1 MTKDKLVQRHHL
13 PGLLTAAADLL
24 DHLGPVTGLRLGLH
38 TTLPEGVRLLVKTG
52 RPYTDEVGPLD
63 QIGASLGASIT
74 HDRADGLTLSHV
86 TGTWKGT
93 PAYGSH
99 LSATS
104 QPAGDKPCTQS
115 AAELARRVRGLIP
128 WARKE
133 WARWAESLH
142 VYDESGTPCVHAV
155 LKPEGSLDT
164 TLADFLDA
172 TGLLQYAHDRKHDYV
187 VHGSVLLDDGTVVTT
202 SVIT

>member
-1 MTKDKLVQRHHL
+1 MKPLHRL
-13 PGLLTAAADLL
+13 PELLDTAAGLL
-24 DHLGPVTGLRLGLH
+24 DHLGPVTGLRVGLH
-38 TTLPEGVRLLVKTG
+38 TTLPEGVRLLVKDG

-63 QIGASLGASIT
+63 RIGASLGAAIT
-74 HDRADGLTLSHV
+74 HVRADGLTHSHV

-93 PAYGSH
+93 PVYGSH
-99 LSATS
+99 ISATS

-115 AAELARRVRGLIP
+115 AAELARRARNLIP
-128 WARKE
+128 WARQE

-142 VYDESGTPCVHAV
+142 VYDEAGTPCVHAV

-164 TLADFLDA
+164 TLENFLDA
-172 TGLLQYAHDRKHDYV
+172 TGFLQYAHDRKHDYV
-187 VHGSVLLDDGTVVTT
+187 AHGSALLDDGTVVTT